1 MESHLQYSPVV
12 SSIREVSGGEF
23 SHYYKPQ
30 VPTEGSSMIE
40 TMEYPVGLALCNLSM
55 YSIIHNIA
63 HMEVRCYEQF
73 SIEYCTA

>member
-1 MESHLQYSPVV
+1 
-12 SSIREVSGGEF
+12 
-23 SHYYKPQ
+23 
-30 VPTEGSSMIE
+30 MIE